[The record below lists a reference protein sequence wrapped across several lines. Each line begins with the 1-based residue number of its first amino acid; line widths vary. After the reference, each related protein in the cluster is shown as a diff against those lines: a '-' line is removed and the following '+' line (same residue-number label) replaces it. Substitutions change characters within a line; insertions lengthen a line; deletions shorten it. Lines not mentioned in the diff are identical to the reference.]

1 MQLERQRCCPTSNAA
16 CGDRWWLDVTNP
28 TTMQLR
34 APLAHTTHQAQT
46 ALAPVSCSL
55 KSAAHASS
63 EQVEPGGAGPATH
76 PSPPAA
82 GGAAPAAAASG
93 AGGGRGRPAQLPGR
107 GAGGPEPPG
116 TGCTGP
122 GAWPKCF
129 SGLRLPWPPPPGPA
143 GRCGSWP
150 PAARHQAS
158 AGVHR
163 ARCDGCEMVR
173 AEVVL
178 VRLCV
183 ALLRQLEGSTWLHG
197 GGTSGPRTHAC
208 GKWLQLT

>member
-1 MQLERQRCCPTSNAA
+1 MQPEHQRCCPTSNAA
-16 CGDRWWLDVTNP
+16 CNDRWWLDVTSHTN
-28 TTMQLR
+28 MQLR
-34 APLAHTTHQAQT
+34 TPLAYTTQQAQT

-129 SGLRLPWPPPPGPA
+129 SGLRSPWPPPPGPA
-143 GRCGSWP
+143 GRCGSWL
-150 PAARHQAS
+150 PAARPGLSWCAPCALRWVS
-158 AGVHR
+158 ERANRGR
-163 ARCDGCEMVR
+163 ARAAV
-173 AEVVL
+173 
-178 VRLCV
+178 CV
-183 ALLRQLEGSTWLHG
+183 ALLRQLEGSTWFDG
-197 GGTSGPRTHAC
+197 GCTSGPRMHAC